1 MPETVGV
8 RELKNNTSRV
18 IRSVREEMA
27 EYVVTLHGEPVAILR
42 PLTDQELDQLHNA
55 NVDAEI
61 AAMKALAKQ
70 VGAAMGSE
78 TSLVQLVDEQRR

>member
-1 MPETVGV
+1 MSETVGI

-27 EYVVTLHGEPVAILR
+27 QYVVTLHGEPVAMLR
-42 PLTDQELDQLHNA
+42 PLTDQELAQLRKA

-78 TSLVQLVDEQRR
+78 KSLVQLVDEQRR